1 MNSFKCELCNITLSS
16 NRNLQN
22 HIKTQTCL
30 VKLNVFKCNCGKEY
44 KSVKW
49 YDKHII
55 TCENKG
61 NQTLSQNS
69 PKLSQNSPKLSQN
82 SPKLSQ
88 NSPKTSY
95 NKYPNND
102 CPYCGKHYTHSRNI
116 PRHIRISCKKVSTL
130 TNTQESSNVNINNIN
145 NINNTTNI
153 QVNNTNNFVL
163 NNFGHENLS
172 HLTVDDKVE
181 ICSNYMDV
189 IANTV
194 TKIYFDPDHPE
205 NHTVRMK
212 SEKNKQMYV
221 YDKANQI
228 MNIKPLNN
236 VINFITTI
244 NYARVCKFMTEPE
257 VINKLSEE
265 DINSFKLLKLTYKLD
280 YRIVKEGMNE
290 DTAGVFLSQHYKKLT
305 NLVNI

>member
-1 MNSFKCELCNITLSS
+1 MDSLICKSCDKQFSRKQTFDKHTL
-16 NRNLQN
+16 NQAC
-22 HIKTQTCL
+22 I

-44 KSVKW
+44 KSKKW
-49 YDKHII
+49 YDKHIN
-55 TCENKG
+55 TCNNKD
-61 NQTLSQNS
+61 SQS
-69 PKLSQNSPKLSQN
+69 LPKSSQSLPKSSQ
-82 SPKLSQ
+82 SLPKSSQ
-88 NSPKTSY
+88 IIN
-95 NKYPNND
+95 NKYHNND
-102 CPYCGKHYTHSRNI
+102 CPYCGMHFASYKNI
-116 PRHIRISCKKVSTL
+116 ARHIRLSCKKVTTL
-130 TNTQESSNVNINNIN
+130 TNTQELTNINNTTN
-145 NINNTTNI
+145 SNTNSNNTTNI
-153 QVNNTNNFVL
+153 QVNNTINTNNFVL

-172 HLTVDDKVE
+172 HLTVDDKVD

-257 VINKLSEE
+257 VIDKLSEE

-280 YRIVKEGMNE
+280 YMIVKEGMNE
-290 DTAGVFLSQHYKKLT
+290 DTASIFLSQHYKKLT
-305 NLVNI
+305 N